1 MAAAGHVDFIDLVSP
16 EPAGTALVFDDHA
29 EVARLLQL
37 RLNQLGL
44 ATRCVTNRDEFFFE
58 LDTEH
63 PKFIFL
69 DLALGPTD
77 AVAMLEHLRAAKF
90 EGRVVL
96 MSGAFSL
103 ALDHVSRIGQR
114 IGLDIAGVLKK
125 PFRYWELQDLLS
137 SLLTP
142 KQPAAA
148 PEPELAHD
156 TTLREALA
164 NNWVEFWYQPKI
176 DLLSGKLAGVE
187 ALMRVKHP
195 ELGMLRPGNLLKQ
208 AARGDMAELLIRSLD
223 EAVRHSGRLRREE
236 RRLSF
241 SINVAGCTLGE
252 PELID
257 RLRERRA
264 DLDPDTSIILE
275 VTESDI
281 VEDQAI
287 AEAFV
292 TRALLHGFEVS
303 IDDFGHGYATFERL
317 RRMPFTELKLER
329 SMVNGCATDRA
340 LENICRASAR
350 LGHDFG
356 AKVVAEGIEREED
369 LRMVRALGFDMAQ
382 GFLFSRPVPFDDL
395 ANLPESFTGG
405 TPLVSRHG

>member
-1 MAAAGHVDFIDLVSP
+1 MSTANNVDFIDLVSP
-16 EPAGTALVFDDHA
+16 EPMGTALVFDDHA
-29 EVARLLQL
+29 EVARLLQV

-58 LDTEH
+58 LDAEH

-77 AVAMLEHLRAAKF
+77 AVEMLQHLRRMNF
-90 EGRVVL
+90 EGRIVL
-96 MSGAFSL
+96 MSGAFTV
-103 ALDHVSRIGQR
+103 ALDHVRRIGMR
-114 IGLDIAGVLKK
+114 LGIDIAGVLKK

-142 KQPAAA
+142 VTTETAS
-148 PEPELAHD
+148 EPEIAHD
-156 TTLREALA
+156 VTLRQALD
-164 NNWVEFWYQPKI
+164 NKWIEFWYQPKV
-176 DLLSGKLAGVE
+176 DLLSGNLAGVE
-187 ALMRVKHP
+187 ALMRLRHP
-195 ELGMLRPGNLLKQ
+195 EHGMLRPGMLLKQ
-208 AARGDMAELLIRSLD
+208 ASREDMADLLVLSLD
-223 EAVRHSGRLRREE
+223 DAVRNSPRLPRGG

-241 SINVAGCTLGE
+241 SINVAGCTLIE
-252 PELID
+252 PELLD
-257 RLRERRA
+257 RVRERRA
-264 DLDPDTSIILE
+264 DLDPRVNIILE
-275 VTESDI
+275 ITETDI
-281 VEDQAI
+281 VEDQSL

-292 TRALLHGFEVS
+292 TRALLHGFDVS

-329 SMVNGCATDRA
+329 TMVHGCASDKA
-340 LENICRASAR
+340 LENICRASSR

-382 GFLFSRPVPFDDL
+382 GFLFSRPLPFDQIVALPDSFGDAPL
-395 ANLPESFTGG
+395 A
-405 TPLVSRHG
+405 SRHG